1 MSFSINLEER
11 GTEFISLDPE
21 TVRSLPEKDSDSFE
35 FFDLVYRTLCAVM
48 FNHASS
54 GHPGGSISSGHIVES
69 LIFNQMDYDISDPM
83 DRSADIISYAAG
95 HKALGLYAMW
105 ALRNEVV
112 RQAHPDLLPEVRQQL
127 RLEDL
132 LGFRKNPI
140 TKTPLFLEFGAKPL
154 DGHPTPETPFVWLST
169 GPSGVGVA
177 TTTGLA
183 LTLKDMYGGDAPKVH
198 IIEGEGGMTP
208 GRVAEALAAAASSG
222 LDNLYFHV
230 DWNQSSIDSDRVTRE
245 KGEPGD
251 YVQWDPCE
259 FLLVHGFNVIY
270 VPDGFDF
277 AQVREAQEKALAL
290 NNGHPTGIVY
300 RTVKGWQYGIEG
312 KKSHGAGHKFY
323 SDEYLQALKPFE
335 DHFGVNFP
343 RFEGEKTPAKVEQA
357 YYDSLLVIRG
367 VFESNSAL
375 TRQLGDWIAEC
386 KQRHAASPRKI
397 RSGAPDLGKLYEK
410 DAISPFRRPEKCTYA
425 VGSAQTLRGALA
437 DSLGHVN
444 RLTNGAVLSAAA
456 DLYGSTSISAIGAG
470 FGQGFWH
477 PVKNP
482 QSRLFSAGGITEDA
496 LGGICS
502 GISTMGYEIGVGSSY
517 GAFIAPLNTI
527 CAKTHGIG
535 QQTLRHRAPGELN
548 KTFVI
553 VCGHA
558 GVKTGEDGPT
568 HAEPQALQVLQE
580 NFPGDVMISL
590 TPWDPNELWPL
601 TAESLIQRPAVLAAY
616 VTRPSE
622 VILDRAALGLAPPEA
637 AVKGVYKL
645 LAANGKPDA
654 TIVYQGSEVA
664 YAFASGVLPRL
675 LEKGINLDVYYVAS
689 AELFDRLDEEEK
701 RAIFPYSAASSA
713 MMFSGFTP
721 ATTYRWIMSERGR
734 EYTMYPWKA
743 GSFLGSG
750 PGDVCLEQAGMH
762 AEAQFE
768 LIQRF
773 ISAGKPGRPSQ
784 TSNTAAS
791 RDRRIPVDA

>member
-1 MSFSINLEER
+1 MSFALNLKDR
-11 GTEFISLDPE
+11 GTVFISLDPE
-21 TVRSLPEKDSDSFE
+21 AKFSLPENDWDSLE
-35 FFDLVYRTLCAVM
+35 FYDLVYRTLCAVM

-54 GHPGGSISSGHIVES
+54 GHPGGSISSGRIVES
-69 LIFNQMDYDISDPM
+69 LIFNQMNYDFSNPM

-105 ALRNEVV
+105 ALRNEIVV
-112 RQAHPDLLPEVRQQL
+112 QTHPELLPEVRQQL

-140 TKTPLFLEFGAKPL
+140 TKTPLFAKFGSKPL

-183 LTLKDMYGGDAPKVH
+183 LTLKDMYRENAPDVH

-208 GRVAEALAAAASSG
+208 GRVAEAIAAAASSG

-230 DWNQSSIDSDRVTRE
+230 DWNQSAIDSDRVTRE
-245 KGEPGD
+245 GGNAGD
-251 YVQWDPCE
+251 YVQWDPCD

-277 AQVREAQEKALAL
+277 AQVREAQKKALAL
-290 NNGHPTGIVY
+290 KNGRPTGIVY

-312 KKSHGAGHKFY
+312 KKSHGGGHKFY
-323 SDEYLQALKPFE
+323 SDEYLHALKPFE
-335 DHFGVNFP
+335 DFFGVSFP
-343 RFEGEKTPAKVEQA
+343 RFEGEKTAEKVEQA
-357 YYDSLLVIRG
+357 FYDSLLTIRG
-367 VFESNSAL
+367 VFESNPQL
-375 TRQLGDWIAEC
+375 TAHLGDWVAQC
-386 KQRHAASPRKI
+386 KLRHEASPRAI
-397 RSGAPDLGKLYEK
+397 RRNAPELGKLYE
-410 DAISPFRRPEKCTYA
+410 AGAVSPTERPESCTYA
-425 VGSAQTLRGALA
+425 AGSAQTLRGALA
-437 DSLGHVN
+437 DGLNHVN
-444 RLTNGAVLSAAA
+444 HLTNGAVLAAAA
-456 DLYGSTSISAIGAG
+456 DLYGSTNIASIGSG
-470 FGQGFWH
+470 FGSGFWH

-482 QSRLFSAGGITEDA
+482 ESRLFSAGGITEDA

-502 GISTMGYEIGVGSSY
+502 GISTLGYQIGVGSSY

-527 CAKTHGIG
+527 VAKTHGIG
-535 QQTLRHRAPGELN
+535 QQTLRHRAPDELN

-601 TAESLIQRPAVLAAY
+601 TAESLVQRPAVLAAY

-622 VILDRAALGLAPPEA
+622 VMLDRQALGLAPAEDS
-637 AVKGVYKL
+637 VKGVYKL

-654 TIVYQGSEVA
+654 SIVYQGSEVA
-664 YAFASGVLPRL
+664 YAFATGVLPRL
-675 LEKGINLDVYYVAS
+675 KEKGINLDVYYVSS
-689 AELFDRLDEEEK
+689 AELFDRLDEQERRE
-701 RAIFPYSAASSA
+701 IYPYSSAASA
-713 MMFSGFTP
+713 MMFSGFTV

-734 EYTMYPWKA
+734 QFTMYPWKS
-743 GSFLGSG
+743 GNFLGSG
-750 PGDVCLEQAGMH
+750 QGDVCLEQAGMH
-762 AEAQFE
+762 AEAQLE

-773 ISAGKPGRPSQ
+773 ISGK
-784 TSNTAAS
+784 
-791 RDRRIPVDA
+791 

>member
-1 MSFSINLEER
+1 MSYSLDLKER
-11 GTEFISLDPE
+11 GTEYIELDPNA
-21 TVRSLPEKDSDSFE
+21 SFALPDEDSDSLE
-35 FFDLVYRTLCAVM
+35 FYNLIYRTLCAVM

-69 LIFNQMDYDISDPM
+69 LVFKQMNYDISNPM
-83 DRSADIISYAAG
+83 DRTADIISYAAG

-112 RQAHPDLLPEVRQQL
+112 RQAHPDLLPEIRQQM

-140 TKTPLFLEFGAKPL
+140 TKTPLFLKHGSKPL
-154 DGHPTPETPFVWLST
+154 DGHPTPETPFIWLST

-183 LTLKDMYGGDAPKVH
+183 LTLKDMHGEHAPAVH

-208 GRVAEALAAAASSG
+208 GRVAEALASAATSG

-230 DWNQSSIDSDRVTRE
+230 DWNQAAIDSDLVTRDGSQP
-245 KGEPGD
+245 GE

-277 AQVREAQEKALAL
+277 AQVNEAQKKALAI
-290 NNGHPTGIVY
+290 NNGKPTGIVY

-312 KKSHGAGHKFY
+312 KKSHGGGHKFY
-323 SDEYLQALKPFE
+323 SDEYLTALQPFE
-335 DHFGVNFP
+335 REFGVTFP
-343 RFEGEKTPAKVEQA
+343 RFDGDKTPERVEQA
-357 YYDSLLVIRG
+357 YYDSLMVIRK
-367 VFESNSAL
+367 VFESHADK
-375 TRQLGDWIAEC
+375 TRHLADLVAAC
-386 KQRHAASPRKI
+386 KQRLVSSPRPL
-397 RSGAPDLGKLYEK
+397 RENAPDLGKLYQ
-410 DAISPFRRPEKCTYA
+410 DNAISPFERPEICTYE
-425 VGSAQTLRGALA
+425 VGSAQTLRGSLA
-437 DSLGHVN
+437 HGLNHVN
-444 RLTNGAVLSAAA
+444 RLTNGAIFAAAA
-456 DLYGSTSISAIGAG
+456 DLYGSTNISSIGSG
-470 FGQGFWH
+470 FAPGFWH
-477 PVKNP
+477 PTRNP
-482 QSRLFSAGGITEDA
+482 ESRLFSAGGIAEDA
-496 LGGICS
+496 MGGICS
-502 GISTMGYEIGVGSSY
+502 GISTLGYQIGVGSSY

-535 QQTLRHRAPGELN
+535 QQTLRHRVPGEPN
-548 KTFVI
+548 KTFII

-601 TAESLIQRPAVLAAY
+601 TAETLLQRPAVMAAY

-637 AVKGVYKL
+637 SVKGVYKL

-654 TIVYQGSEVA
+654 SIVYQGSEVA
-664 YAFASGVLPRL
+664 YAFAAGVLPRL
-675 LEKGINLDVYYVAS
+675 REKGINLDVYYISS
-689 AELFDRLDEEEK
+689 AELFDRLDAEERDE
-701 RAIFPYSAASSA
+701 IFPASVATSA
-713 MMFSGFTP
+713 MMFSGFTK

-734 EYTMYPWKA
+734 QFSMYPWKH

-750 PGDVCLEQAGMH
+750 QGDVCLEQAGMH
-762 AEAQFE
+762 PEAQLE
-768 LIQRF
+768 IIERF
-773 ISAGKPGRPSQ
+773 ISGK
-784 TSNTAAS
+784 
-791 RDRRIPVDA
+791 

>member
-1 MSFSINLEER
+1 MSYSLNLKER
-11 GTEFISLDPE
+11 GTEFISLDPNASY
-21 TVRSLPEKDSDSFE
+21 SLPDDDGDSFE
-35 FFDLVYRTLCAVM
+35 FYDLIYRTLCAVM

-54 GHPGGSISSGHIVES
+54 GHPGGSVSSGRIVEG
-69 LIFNQMDYDISDPM
+69 LIFNQMNYDFSNPM
-83 DRSADIISYAAG
+83 DRTADIISYSAG

-112 RQAHPDLLPEVRQQL
+112 RQTHPDLLPEVKQQQ

-140 TKTPLFLEFGAKPL
+140 TKTPLFLEFGVKPL

-183 LTLKDMYGGDAPKVH
+183 LTLKDMHGEDAPNVH

-222 LDNLYFHV
+222 LDNLFFHV
-230 DWNQSSIDSDRVTRE
+230 DWNQSAIDSDRVTRE
-245 KGEPGD
+245 GKNAGD

-277 AQVREAQEKALAL
+277 AQIREAQKQALAL
-290 NNGHPTGIVY
+290 KNGRPTGIVY
-300 RTVKGWQYGIEG
+300 RTVKGWKYGIEG
-312 KKSHGAGHKFY
+312 KKSHGGGHKFY
-323 SDEYLQALKPFE
+323 SDEYLLALKPFE
-335 DHFGVNFP
+335 DVFDVSFP
-343 RFEGEKTPAKVEQA
+343 RFEGEKTAEAVEQA
-357 YYDSLLVIRG
+357 YYDSLMTIRE
-367 VFESNSAL
+367 VFESNKEL
-375 TRQLGDWIAEC
+375 TTHLGDWIVEC
-386 KQRHAASPRKI
+386 KKRHGASPRKL
-397 RSGAPDLGKLYEK
+397 RSNAPDLGKLYEPG
-410 DAISPFRRPEKCTYA
+410 AISPNDRPESCTYA
-425 VGSAQTLRGALA
+425 VGSSQTLRG
-437 DSLGHVN
+437 SLSDGLSHVN
-444 RLTNGAVLSAAA
+444 QLTNGAIFAAAA
-456 DLYGSTSISAIGAG
+456 DLYGSTNISNISKG
-470 FGQGFWH
+470 FGSGFWH
-477 PVKNP
+477 PENNP
-482 QSRLFSAGGITEDA
+482 ESRLFSAGGIAEDA
-496 LGGICS
+496 MGGICS
-502 GISTMGYEIGVGSSY
+502 GISTMGYQIGVGSSY

-535 QQTLRHRAPGELN
+535 QQTLRHRVPGEPN

-590 TPWDPNELWPL
+590 TPWDPNDLWPL
-601 TAESLIQRPAVLAAY
+601 TAESLVQRPAVMAAY

-622 VILDRAALGLAPPEA
+622 VMLDRQALGLAPAEDS
-637 AVKGVYKL
+637 VKGMYKL

-664 YAFASGVLPRL
+664 YAFAANVLPRL
-675 LEKGINLDVYYVAS
+675 KEKGINLDVYYVSS
-689 AELFDRLDEEEK
+689 AELFDRLDKQERNE
-701 RAIFPYSAASSA
+701 IYPYSSAQSA
-713 MMFSGFTP
+713 MMFSGFTV

-734 EYTMYPWKA
+734 EFTMYPWKS
-743 GSFLGSG
+743 GNFLGSG
-750 PGDVCLEQAGMH
+750 QGDVCLEQAGMH
-762 AEAQFE
+762 AEAQ
-768 LIQRF
+768 LDVIQRF
-773 ISAGKPGRPSQ
+773 ISGK
-784 TSNTAAS
+784 
-791 RDRRIPVDA
+791 